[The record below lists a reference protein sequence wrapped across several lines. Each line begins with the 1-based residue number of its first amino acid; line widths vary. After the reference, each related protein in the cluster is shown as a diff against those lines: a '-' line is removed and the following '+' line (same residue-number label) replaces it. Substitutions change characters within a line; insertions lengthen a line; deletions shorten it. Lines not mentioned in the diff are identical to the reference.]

1 MFLETM
7 EKYFINCNT
16 RSVLKWHYNSFG
28 SIMPGREYT
37 AQSAAG
43 YRFGFNTQE
52 KDDEI
57 YGKGNASSAEFW
69 EYDTRLGRRWNLDP
83 EFKKYADE
91 TPYLVLHNN
100 PSSITDFKGDEPPKK
115 FQKS

>member
-1 MFLETM
+1 MRFFLIQFNFDTNEQHFQCFW
-7 EKYFINCNT
+7 KQWKNT
-16 RSVLKWHYNSFG
+16 LSIVTLGVFFKWHYNSFG

-43 YRFGFNTQE
+43 YRFGFNTQ

-69 EYDTRLGRRWNLDP
+69 EYDTRLG
-83 EFKKYADE
+83 EKVE
-91 TPYLVLHNN
+91 
-100 PSSITDFKGDEPPKK
+100 SS
-115 FQKS
+115 S